1 MSQYLN
7 VTSNGSSVLKN
18 PHVSNCSFGENMM
31 KEKHFLHFATV
42 SWLNN
47 DPLSTKLANNWLWS
61 SAICLNRFY
70 WTETSPSI
78 SSFQMWKCSNC
89 SYQTRQPLSLFND
102 WFQGHELW
110 VFEYLKVYV
119 SANTGS
125 KYTCIVVMLIMS
137 MFFPSQVYRFPS
149 LWCGPLGSC
158 IMKMNSRYFFSIL
171 LFLSLNTCW
180 QFIINT

>member
-18 PHVSNCSFGENMM
+18 PHVSDCSFGENMM

-70 WTETSPSI
+70 WTETSSPI

-89 SYQTRQPLSLFND
+89 LSPIRHVNHCLYLMIDFKDMN
-102 WFQGHELW
+102 
-110 VFEYLKVYV
+110 FEYLSIWKYMYLPTLVQ
-119 SANTGS
+119 NTL
-125 KYTCIVVMLIMS
+125 V
-137 MFFPSQVYRFPS
+137 
-149 LWCGPLGSC
+149 
-158 IMKMNSRYFFSIL
+158 L
-171 LFLSLNTCW
+171 L
-180 QFIINT
+180 